1 MVMFT
6 SDVASVMLGRLNGV
20 AAQLKRDIPHLVQ
33 QHCIA
38 HREVLGI
45 SDAWKEVK
53 LIRDIETLMRT
64 VHTVFC
70 WSSRRKCKFQEIVD
84 ASECESVAIR
94 PLNEVRWLSRHFA
107 LRAII
112 CNYNPLLEYF
122 EQDKDTDPV
131 SKYCHKKLNTMEY
144 RITLEVM
151 KDVLSELASLS
162 TLLQNGALHLL
173 KHFTS
178 HELLLQEHFSQQ
190 LMNNKILLSECG
202 EKVCYPRLGCFSD
215 KPPWAGIPG
224 RFLGGL
230 PDSPESMNISFTLYT
245 KETRNNSQV
254 ISAIHPS
261 TIKDSHFCS
270 HRKTRFI
277 VHGFMSTGKRGWVV
291 KMCLLLVEVEDVNCI
306 AVDWAEGAKGL
317 YISAVNNIRV
327 VGAEIA
333 YFINTLMK
341 MFRYCPSHIHI
352 IGHSLGAHVAGEAGR
367 RIRGIKRI
375 TGLDPAGPLFEGTP
389 PKVRLDPTDAR
400 FVDVIH
406 SNAAQFPTVGV
417 GIVNTSGHLDFYPN
431 GGSIMPGCDDVIIPV
446 TKKGWSHK
454 ISIKLSGTTKVRGEL
469 NIVFHGTDKFTKQYQ
484 IICGLLHQGNIYSKY
499 VDVEI
504 NPRNIT
510 KIEFLWNKNIFTLLW
525 AQLGAEMVHIINEED
540 GHV

>member
-1 MVMFT
+1 MGWLVC
-6 SDVASVMLGRLNGV
+6 LILNLCHLEPLFKMIGIWI
-20 AAQLKRDIPHLVQ
+20 AA
-33 QHCIA
+33 
-38 HREVLGI
+38 
-45 SDAWKEVK
+45 
-53 LIRDIETLMRT
+53 
-64 VHTVFC
+64 F
-70 WSSRRKCKFQEIVD
+70 
-84 ASECESVAIR
+84 
-94 PLNEVRWLSRHFA
+94 
-107 LRAII
+107 
-112 CNYNPLLEYF
+112 YLL
-122 EQDKDTDPV
+122 DP
-131 SKYCHKKLNTMEY
+131 T
-144 RITLEVM
+144 
-151 KDVLSELASLS
+151 A
-162 TLLQNGALHLL
+162 
-173 KHFTS
+173 
-178 HELLLQEHFSQQ
+178 
-190 LMNNKILLSECG
+190 G
-202 EKVCYPRLGCFSD
+202 EKVCYQRLGCFSD

-230 PDSPESMNISFTLYT
+230 PDSPESMDISFTLYT

-306 AVDWAEGAKGL
+306 AVDWAEGAKGI

-352 IGHSLGAHVAGEAGR
+352 IGHSLGAHVAGDAGR

-406 SNAAQFPTVGV
+406 SNAAQFPTVGA

-431 GGSIMPGCDDVIIPV
+431 GGSIMPGCDDVIIPS
-446 TKKGWSHK
+446 KKGWSHK
-454 ISIKLSGTTKVRGEL
+454 ISIKLSGTKKVRGEL
-469 NIVFHGTDKFTKQYQ
+469 NIVFHGTDRFTKQYQ
-484 IICGLLHQGNIYSKY
+484 IICGLLHQGNIYTKY

-525 AQLGAEMVHIINEED
+525 AQLGAEMVHVINEED
-540 GHV
+540 GHVSTYCGNGNVKYGIPQLLTPC

>member
-6 SDVASVMLGRLNGV
+6 SDVASVMLGKLSGV

-38 HREVLGI
+38 HREDLGI
-45 SDAWKEVK
+45 SDVWKEVK

-94 PLNEVRWLSRHFA
+94 PRNEVSWLSRHFA

-112 CNYNPLLEYF
+112 RNYNPLLEYF

-173 KHFTS
+173 KHFTLY
-178 HELLLQEHFSQQ
+178 EMIGIWIAAFYLLDPTA
-190 LMNNKILLSECG
+190 G
-202 EKVCYPRLGCFSD
+202 EKVCYQRLGCFSD

-306 AVDWAEGAKGL
+306 AVDWAEGAKGI

-341 MFRYCPSHIHI
+341 MFRYFPSHIHI
-352 IGHSLGAHVAGEAGR
+352 IGHSLGAHVAGDAGR

-406 SNAAQFPTVGV
+406 SNAAQFPTVGA

-431 GGSIMPGCDDVIIPV
+431 GGSIMPGCDDVIIPS
-446 TKKGWSHK
+446 KKGWSHK
-454 ISIKLSGTTKVRGEL
+454 ISIKLSGTKKVRGEL
-469 NIVFHGTDKFTKQYQ
+469 NIVFHGTDRFTKQYQ
-484 IICGLLHQGNIYSKY
+484 IICGLLHQGNIYTKY